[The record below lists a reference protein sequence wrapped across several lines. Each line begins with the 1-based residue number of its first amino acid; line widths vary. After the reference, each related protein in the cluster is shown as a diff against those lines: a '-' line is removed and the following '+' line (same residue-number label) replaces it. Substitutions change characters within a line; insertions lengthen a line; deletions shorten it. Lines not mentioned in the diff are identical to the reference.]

1 MSRYDL
7 KGWGGS
13 GGSLAG
19 DVYRENKGQAA
30 ANALIGSGFFSTV
43 SGDHLNANELCTEV
57 LVRLANVKPEV
68 SDAANGNK
76 VANAITNLKV
86 GLGYGKKQAD
96 HSGSNTCID
105 VIGAAT
111 S

>member
-1 MSRYDL
+1 MSRYDV

-13 GGSLAG
+13 GGSLGG
-19 DVYRENKGQAA
+19 DVYRDNKGQAA
-30 ANALIGSGFFSTV
+30 ANALVGSGFINTLST
-43 SGDHLNANELCTEV
+43 DHLNANELCTEV
-57 LVRLANVKPEV
+57 IVRLASFKPEV

-76 VANAITNLKV
+76 VANAITNLKA

-96 HSGSNTCID
+96 HSSNTCID

-111 S
+111 T